1 MTTTIAQVRDANR
14 VWFSPLNCKF
24 LGDISYR
31 VLHDRNKNPY
41 LVRQTYGFSD
51 MFTGIKVAHW
61 KINPLSEH
69 LEIKPMLDGFYD
81 TLTEVKQV
89 LKTI

>member
-1 MTTTIAQVRDANR
+1 MTTTIAQVKNANR
-14 VWFSPLNCKF
+14 VWFNGENRRFHS
-24 LGDISYR
+24 DISYR

-41 LVRQTYGFSD
+41 LVRYTYGFSD

-81 TLTEVKQV
+81 TLAEVKQV